1 MRHIAFPYLSPKD
14 SWCTGAER
22 LQRCWP
28 ERAEVWDNLVPRVNW
43 LWTILRSQN
52 ILAIS
57 LHQELYLQDAYKT
70 RWSLW
75 VLSNSGYSMILR
87 QSILQSPTD
96 YCILAII
103 HIQYYMV
110 CSAFFMLYI
119 SYMYITYWC
128 TFSLYYILSK
138 MIQRKEQTILMLTIP
153 QPLEAEHPRWQR
165 CGAWGHCTDDGIGAV
180 SLPADGDVPLCLSPL
195 QIINRLKQTP
205 RVDFGSPV
213 PRERIPL
220 SPQPPPLS

>member
-138 MIQRKEQTILMLTIP
+138 MIQKEGADHTD
-153 QPLEAEHPRWQR
+153 ANHPAAIRSRTPEMTAVR
-165 CGAWGHCTDDGIGAV
+165 CVGTLHWWWDRGRFPSCWWGRA
-180 SLPADGDVPLCLSPL
+180 SLP
-195 QIINRLKQTP
+195 
-205 RVDFGSPV
+205 
-213 PRERIPL
+213 IPT
-220 SPQPPPLS
+220 SNHQ